1 MVFFGHNI
9 LCCIFTDVKSE
20 EKWIMNIYNLTASS
34 RIHWVN
40 EIYRL
45 LMLLFSYLH
54 FCTSNGVT
62 FCLCRST
69 RSCSKSIEL
78 TNQTFYQTLFIYVSI
93 QFRAIRLFEG
103 MCFFS
108 TRMFCKA
115 KYMNIIK
122 RTSILALKDYF
133 IILLLWIMNYIF
145 THQIQQTFY
154 FVSNCI

>member
-1 MVFFGHNI
+1 MLMVFFGHNI

-34 RIHWVN
+34 RIHRVN
-40 EIYRL
+40 EIYKL

-54 FCTSNGVT
+54 FYTSNGVT

-78 TNQTFYQTLFIYVSI
+78 TNQTFYPTLFIHVGI
-93 QFRAIRLFEG
+93 QFRAISLFENV
-103 MCFFS
+103 CFYS
-108 TRMFCKA
+108 TRISCKP

-122 RTSILALKDYF
+122 STSLINYEVHFDYK
-133 IILLLWIMNYIF
+133 
-145 THQIQQTFY
+145 IQRIK
-154 FVSNCI
+154 C

>member
-1 MVFFGHNI
+1 MLMVFFGHNI
-9 LCCIFTDVKSE
+9 LCCIFTAVKSE

-34 RIHWVN
+34 RIHRVN

-78 TNQTFYQTLFIYVSI
+78 TNQTFYPTRFIHASI
-93 QFRAIRLFEG
+93 QFRAIGLFEG
-103 MCFFS
+103 VCFYS
-108 TRMFCKA
+108 TRIFYKP
-115 KYMNIIK
+115 KYMNIIISTRK
-122 RTSILALKDYF
+122 TLDNPICKNRKIKEVF
-133 IILLLWIMNYIF
+133 
-145 THQIQQTFY
+145 H
-154 FVSNCI
+154 FVSKCI